1 MLLNVPSLANVS
13 VSADWVEVSCLFGR
27 DAVISRA
34 ELTAALTAEEYNDDE
49 ADSIIEDSFG
59 EIDRRRII
67 LGGFHPVGVEG
78 TRVIRLCDWRESL
91 SYSFMLLLA
100 TNSFHRSMRIRD
112 EERATP
118 SKLFERLTAVAL
130 KKYLRR
136 SVNIGSPREGRMAAN
151 LREALDFLC
160 KASNEEIYERPEI
173 HNHAQDEGVD
183 VVAWNPLDCRSG
195 QLVLLAQ
202 CTIERDWINSGV
214 KLDLATWEKIM
225 NFATPPHKALAFP
238 HVCSSQWKIH
248 TTRCGI
254 LFDRLRIASLF
265 PMTSGSYL
273 RARIEE
279 WSIQQIDR
287 LEWFT

>member
-13 VSADWVEVSCLFGR
+13 VEADWVEVSCLFGR
-27 DAVISRA
+27 DATISRE
-34 ELTAALTAEEYNDDE
+34 ELTAALTAEEYDDDE

-67 LGGFHPVGVEG
+67 LGDFYPVCVDR
-78 TRVIRLCDWRESL
+78 TRVVRLCEWKESL

-100 TNSFHRSMRIRD
+100 TNSFHKSMKIRD

-130 KKYLRR
+130 KNYLRR
-136 SVNIGSPREGRMAAN
+136 SINIGSPRDGRMAAN
-151 LREALDFLC
+151 LKAALVFFC
-160 KASNEEIYERPEI
+160 KVSNERIWERPEI
-173 HNHAQDEGVD
+173 HDHAQDEGVD
-183 VVAWNPLDCRSG
+183 VIAWSPLDSRSG
-195 QLVLLAQ
+195 QLILLTQ
-202 CTIERDWINSGV
+202 CTIERDWVKSGV

-225 NFATPPHKALAFP
+225 NFATPPHKAMAFP
-238 HVCSSQWKIH
+238 HVCSSQWKQH
-248 TTRCGI
+248 TTRCGM

-265 PMTSGSYL
+265 PMTSERYL
-273 RARIEE
+273 RAKIIG
-279 WSIQQIDR
+279 WATQQISR